1 MIILHVNYLDFIPNF
16 HNSGQNKLGELLMN
30 LRNKLRVPLPST
42 EPIFDPKNIPHT
54 NSYPCSSEDDNTS
67 HQRNVKGQVPYLNKS
82 ISTPPEG
89 KYN

>member
-1 MIILHVNYLDFIPNF
+1 MD
-16 HNSGQNKLGELLMN
+16 
-30 LRNKLRVPLPST
+30 LRDKLRVPLPST
-42 EPIFDPKNIPHT
+42 EPKKVHKNIPHT
-54 NSYPCSSEDDNTS
+54 NSNPCSSEDDNTS

>member
-1 MIILHVNYLDFIPNF
+1 
-16 HNSGQNKLGELLMN
+16 MN
-30 LRNKLRVPLPST
+30 LRNKLPVSLPST
-42 EPIFDPKNIPHT
+42 EPIFHPKNITHT
-54 NSYPCSSEDDNTS
+54 NSYPCSSDDDNTS